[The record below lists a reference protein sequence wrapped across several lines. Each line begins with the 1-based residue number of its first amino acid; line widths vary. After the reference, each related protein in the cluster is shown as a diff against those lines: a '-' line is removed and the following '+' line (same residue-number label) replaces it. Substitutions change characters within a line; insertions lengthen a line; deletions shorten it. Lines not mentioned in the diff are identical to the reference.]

1 MPAIAMQHKGDPK
14 QELLDK
20 LGDISGIEFFNTHV
34 LCAIYMGSGK
44 TAGGILIPNKSRDE
58 SRYQSKIGL
67 IVKAGPSAFMAS
79 DGWWTGGNA
88 PKIGDWVIFRASDGW
103 DMDIG
108 DVQCRMLTDTA
119 IRGRIDKPDRLW

>member
-34 LCAIYMGSGK
+34 LCAIYMGSEITK
-44 TAGGILIPNKSRDE
+44 GGIIRPGKSVDE
-58 SRYQSKIGL
+58 GRYQSKIGL
-67 IVKAGPSAFMAS
+67 IVKMGPSAFIPS
-79 DGWWTGGNA
+79 DGWWGHDDR
-88 PKIGDWVIFRASDGW
+88 PRVGDWVIFRASDGW